1 MRHGPCCEGTMR
13 RDVVVIGGSAGAVE
27 TLRTVVARLPA
38 DFSAAVLIV
47 VHAGPRSPAL
57 LPEILGRAGPLP
69 ARFADT
75 GVAIQPGQIL
85 VAPADHHMLAT
96 RGGVVL
102 TRGAREN
109 FQRPAVDP
117 LFRSAAVTFGSRVV
131 GVILSGN
138 LDDGTAGLSAVQRCG
153 GLTVVQD
160 ERDAAYPS
168 MPASARANVPVD
180 HAAPAAEIASLLV
193 RATTEAIPDAEPTN
207 QTTIEAEAA
216 MDVGQL
222 DDADLLDRL
231 GERTLLSC
239 PECQGALWELQDDV
253 LRFRCHVGHAY
264 NPVTLDALK
273 TRELEDALWA
283 AVRGFGETAHVA
295 DKIARRHSGEDAVR
309 FAERARTARAQADLL
324 RQVIGALPV
333 FAG

>member
-1 MRHGPCCEGTMR
+1 LDPVVH
-13 RDVVVIGGSAGAVE
+13 RDVVVIGGSAGAVP
-27 TLRTVVARLPA
+27 TLGTVVAGLPA
-38 DFSAAVLIV
+38 GFPAAVLVV

-75 GVAIQPGQIL
+75 GLPIEPGQIL
-85 VAPADHHMLAT
+85 VAPADYHMLAT
-96 RGGVVL
+96 RRGVVL

-117 LFRSAAVTFGSRVV
+117 LFRSAAVTFGARVV

-153 GLTVVQD
+153 GLTIVQD

-168 MPASARANVPVD
+168 MPASARANVAVD
-180 HAAPAAEIASLLV
+180 HTAPAAAIAPLLV
-193 RATTEAIPDAEPTN
+193 QAASEPVPPAEPRSPTLV
-207 QTTIEAEAA
+207 EAEAA
-216 MDVGQL
+216 MDEGQI

-231 GERTLLSC
+231 GERTMLSC
-239 PECQGALWELQDDV
+239 PDCQGALWELQDDV
-253 LRFRCHVGHAY
+253 LRFRCHVGHAF
-264 NPVTLDALK
+264 NPATLDTRK

-283 AVRGFGETAHVA
+283 AIRGFGETAHIA
-295 DKIARRHSGEDAVR
+295 EKIARRQTGDEAAR
-309 FAERARTARAQADLL
+309 FDERARKARGQAALL
-324 RQVIGALPV
+324 RKVIEGLPV
-333 FAG
+333 VGE